1 MFLIRLIR
9 EAASIYAILMLVSF
23 IVPYVTS
30 DRRKWMDTLDRICAP
45 GVRLG
50 KQIAEKIFPD
60 KSFNIDVASLAAV
73 LACWVIKWV
82 LGWFL

>member
-9 EAASIYAILMLVSF
+9 EAVTIYAVLMLVSF

-30 DRRKWMDTLDRICAP
+30 SRRGWMDTLDRICAP
-45 GVRLG
+45 GVRFG
-50 KQIAEKIFPD
+50 KQLAERIFPD
-60 KSFNIDVASLAAV
+60 KVFKIDVAPLAAV
-73 LACWVIKWV
+73 LACWVLKWV